1 MDEQPSPTEC
11 DQSRAM
17 WHWVGASCV
26 NQSFNAAGQCQ
37 KSKAD
42 CIKSL
47 DRAALCQIYDSI
59 FRTSPSVQPLA
70 QSSANLTEE
79 DLPMS
84 RVKFNVNT
92 EYAYL
97 QNFKILQSSCS
108 SSPALMHALTDSSSQ
123 TASRNTKST
132 APFQSKASLNARC
145 KTISNSS
152 NGPSATGTNTSLVA
166 TMMLLHGGKVR
177 ERLLRPP
184 RHHRQLHARQAR
196 GLVLAQEE
204 GLHLPLPRKVPDLE
218 ARQRRARR

>member
-1 MDEQPSPTEC
+1 VDEQPSPTEC

-26 NQSFNAAGQCQ
+26 DRSFNAAGQCQ

-47 DRAALCQIYDSI
+47 DRAALCQVYDSI

-97 QNFKILQSSCS
+97 QNFKILQSSYS
-108 SSPALMHALTDSSSQ
+108 SSPALMPTLTGFALQ
-123 TASRNTKST
+123 TASQNTKST
-132 APFQSKASLNARC
+132 APFLSKASLNARC

-166 TMMLLHGGKVR
+166 TMVLSHGGR
-177 ERLLRPP
+177 DLERLLRPP

-204 GLHLPLPRKVPDLE
+204 ELHLPLPRKVPDLE
-218 ARQRRARR
+218 VHQRRAQW

>member
-1 MDEQPSPTEC
+1 MDEQPSPTQC

-26 NQSFNAAGQCQ
+26 NQSFNAAGQCR

-59 FRTSPSVQPLA
+59 FRTSPSVQTLA
-70 QSSANLTEE
+70 QSSANLAQE

-108 SSPALMHALTDSSSQ
+108 SSPALMPTLTGFALQ
-123 TASRNTKST
+123 TASQNTKST
-132 APFQSKASLNARC
+132 APFQSKASLNAKC

-166 TMMLLHGGKVR
+166 TMMPLHGGR
-177 ERLLRPP
+177 DLERLLRPP

-204 GLHLPLPRKVPDLE
+204 ELHLPLSRKVPDLE
-218 ARQRRARR
+218 VHQRRAQR